1 MQLLT
6 NKTEAIALIKNCPP
20 VRDRFTAEDDAYF
33 DRMLE
38 DSAGILGVTKAYR
51 WRYVAARFLQVNPEV
66 QLLDSAEGAKF
77 TRLDTPIRALLGDQ
91 VAEDNYLVSF
101 GYQIPSGMLALDAI
115 YQLPPTNPEGAVSRN
130 RRVPWGSSYISRVSH
145 F

>member
-6 NKTEAIALIKNCPP
+6 SKSEAIALIKNCPP
-20 VRDRFTAEDDAYF
+20 VRDRFVPDDDLYF

-38 DSAGILGVTKAYR
+38 DSAGIMGSNKAYR

-77 TRLDTPIRALLGDQ
+77 TRLDTPIRALLGD
-91 VAEDNYLVSF
+91 E
-101 GYQIPSGMLALDAI
+101 IM
-115 YQLPPTNPEGAVSRN
+115 
-130 RRVPWGSSYISRVSH
+130 
-145 F
+145 